1 MSIGIEEVTKVAK
14 LARLRLEES
23 DLEGFAA
30 QMDGI
35 LAYMEKLG
43 AVDTNGVE
51 PLYSPVLHET
61 PLREDKAAKTFSRDN
76 ILANAPATDGQF
88 FIVPKIV

>member
-23 DLEGFAA
+23 DLEDFAA

-35 LAYMEKLG
+35 LAYMETLG
-43 AVDTNGVE
+43 AVDTAGVE
-51 PLYSPVLHET
+51 PLYSPVTHET
-61 PLREDKAAKTFSRDN
+61 PMRADVAAKACSRDQ

-88 FIVPKIV
+88 FVVPKIV

>member
-1 MSIGIEEVTKVAK
+1 MSIRPEEVAKVAK
-14 LARLRLEES
+14 LARLRLEE
-23 DLEGFAA
+23 DALDGFAA

-35 LAYMEKLG
+35 LAYMETLG
-43 AVDTNGVE
+43 EVDTTGVE
-51 PLYSPVLHET
+51 PLYSPVLHAT
-61 PLREDKAAKTFSRDN
+61 PLREDVAVTTCARDQ